1 MEAVRKIL
9 DASQLTS
16 VISLPETFKNRKL
29 EVIVFPVEEAADS
42 EWEREKIEMVVDSL
56 TGSVPNAGLEL
67 EEYRDKRL
75 AEKLKSDF
83 VDE

>member
-29 EVIVFPVEEAADS
+29 EVIVFPVEEAADP
-42 EWEREKIEMVVDSL
+42 EWEKEKIEMVVDSL

-67 EEYRDKRL
+67 EEYRDERL
-75 AEKLKSDF
+75 AEKLKSEF
-83 VDE
+83 VNE

>member
-29 EVIVFPVEEAADS
+29 EVIVFPVEEAADP
-42 EWEREKIEMVVDSL
+42 EWGREKSEMVVDSL

-75 AEKLKSDF
+75 AEKLKSEF